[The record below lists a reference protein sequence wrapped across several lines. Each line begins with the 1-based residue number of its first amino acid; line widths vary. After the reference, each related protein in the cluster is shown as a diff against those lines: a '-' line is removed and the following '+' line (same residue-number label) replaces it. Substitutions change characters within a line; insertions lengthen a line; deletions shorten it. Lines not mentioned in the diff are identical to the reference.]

1 MFMSKTRLVVHNIPK
16 KLSDKKLQ
24 DLIYNTLR
32 KAGEASSG
40 IDIKR
45 LGKIKVTIMRDRKN
59 DNKSM
64 GYAFVNCESDDI
76 ALSVLRTF
84 NNNPSAFLQ
93 DKRPVV
99 EFCCENRKAINA
111 QNKRQER
118 FKNRQAIEGVK
129 DEKDKKD
136 KNNNKSKNSD
146 KKLKKPSE
154 NVQIDNSKLFN
165 YQGSAASKKQKG
177 EKILNTSNKKK
188 KPRWVKDAPDGRG
201 FGGLNFFC

>member
-93 DKRPVV
+93 DKRPIV

-118 FKNRQAIEGVK
+118 FKI
-129 DEKDKKD
+129 DK
-136 KNNNKSKNSD
+136 
-146 KKLKKPSE
+146 L
-154 NVQIDNSKLFN
+154 
-165 YQGSAASKKQKG
+165 
-177 EKILNTSNKKK
+177 
-188 KPRWVKDAPDGRG
+188 
-201 FGGLNFFC
+201 